1 MSKPRLSEGRIPFQ
15 LGISAGIIPPPVDVP
30 YQGDAYIYDM
40 ASGTGSIVGG
50 TILDGPTQDSP
61 TGSISGGT
69 VIDSEY
75 IYD

>member
-1 MSKPRLSEGRIPFQ
+1 MLLLLLIGASVSTPT
-15 LGISAGIIPPPVDVP
+15 PPDDLP
-30 YQGDAYIYDM
+30 YQGDTTIYDQ
-40 ASGTGSIVGG
+40 ASA
-50 TILDGPTQDSP
+50 